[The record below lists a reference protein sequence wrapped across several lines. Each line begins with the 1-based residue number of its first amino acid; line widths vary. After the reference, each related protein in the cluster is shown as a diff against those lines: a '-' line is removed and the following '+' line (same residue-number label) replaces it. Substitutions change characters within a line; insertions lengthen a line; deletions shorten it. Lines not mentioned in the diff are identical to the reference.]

1 MDSQSVFL
9 TFRVVGPRGE
19 GAVIVRGYDCFDLQM
34 VFGGIPLD
42 DAGATLCP

>member
-9 TFRVVGPRGE
+9 TVRVVGPRGE

-42 DAGATLCP
+42 DTGATLCP